1 MQNNFKKEIF
11 DNIYKNIKIIC
22 PDKTEAEQRQATD
35 LITNTVMDLMIENG
49 QRLREMIN
57 KAVLDR
63 EKFVSQYQEHI
74 DFLHKKIKVVIE
86 SYKEHGVVTYEID
99 NVKRKSVMKG
109 RSIVLNETINFL
121 NELNDQVINY
131 YQNVYN
137 ITEDS
142 QIEVNIQKNLF

>member
-11 DNIYKNIKIIC
+11 DNIYKNIEIIC

-99 NVKRKSVMKG
+99 NVKRKNVMKG